1 MRAMVDLNV
10 ILDIVQK
17 RPAFFRESADAC
29 NALAARDCFISAHL
43 VTTAF
48 YLMRLHGTEAQNAT
62 VDFILENFTV
72 VPCDRKLLAAARTL
86 GFTDYEDAVVAASA
100 QRAKCAYIITR
111 NTGDFANSPVPAL
124 TPGEFLAL

>member
-17 RPAFFRESADAC
+17 RPAFFRESTDAC

-48 YLMRLHGTEAQNAT
+48 YLMRLHGAEAQGAT

-72 VPCDRKLLAAARTL
+72 VPCDRKLLAAARIL
-86 GFTDYEDAVVAASA
+86 GFTDYEDAVVAAAA

-111 NTGDFANSPVPAL
+111 NTGDFANSPVPAV